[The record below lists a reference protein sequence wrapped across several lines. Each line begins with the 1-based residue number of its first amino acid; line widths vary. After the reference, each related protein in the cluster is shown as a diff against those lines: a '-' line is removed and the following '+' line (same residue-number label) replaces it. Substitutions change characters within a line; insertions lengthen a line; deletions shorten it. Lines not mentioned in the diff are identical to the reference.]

1 MPGSLCLVHVGIEP
15 LLLLVAMADRSA
27 GRMSQHWKVSL
38 SPSLGPASLFFFW
51 ERHLVPILVKTN
63 ICWTVAVYVCDPRVL
78 RQVALGKNR
87 IISYGQMLGQTT
99 CFRWSGIRIRSHYRS
114 LSLLGSNS
122 STSTKAL
129 FYKQI
134 SIHF

>member
-27 GRMSQHWKVSL
+27 GRMRSALEGLTQPIPGSCLTV
-38 SPSLGPASLFFFW
+38 FW

-122 STSTKAL
+122 STSTKVL